1 MPVSAKKEIA
11 ALTLDEAVEVAVEMT
26 GPDGTSGMDLADA
39 VELIAEIYDVPEGR
53 VRQLAVSKLP
63 E

>member
-1 MPVSAKKEIA
+1 MTVSAKKEIA

-26 GPDGTSGMDLADA
+26 GPEGTLDIDVADV
-39 VELIAEIYDVPEGR
+39 VELLAEIYDVPVRR
-53 VRQLAVSKLP
+53 VRELATSKLG